1 MEAGNVLSLFKIIA
15 LFIVG
20 KSITIK
26 YILEFDKMGVDIG
39 SIFKKEKITFNDLR
53 NRIVVIDAHN
63 VLHQFL
69 ASIRQRDGTPLK
81 DSKGRIT
88 SHLSGLFQ
96 RTANI
101 VEARMRPVYVFDGK
115 PHPLKAKTLGNRR
128 ERKEK
133 AEIEWKEALDKG
145 DIEKAKTKAQ
155 QTSRVTDEIIK
166 QSKELLD
173 VLGIPYVQAPSEGE
187 AQASYMVKKG
197 DAYAVGSQDYDCLL
211 IGSPILVRNL
221 TSSSRRKLPG
231 KKAYSKVYPE
241 KIRLGF
247 NLKALGIS
255 HKQLVDMAI
264 LIGTDFNDGVKGIG
278 PKKSLDLIKKVGN
291 IENAVATIGG
301 ENAPT
306 FDMIKEIRKIFL
318 EPEVTN
324 DYSLKWSVPDN
335 EKIIRMLCDEFQFTG
350 KRVEIG
356 LEKFLNIEHMMKQ
369 KTLF

>member
-1 MEAGNVLSLFKIIA
+1 
-15 LFIVG
+15 
-20 KSITIK
+20 
-26 YILEFDKMGVDIG
+26 MGVDIG
-39 SIFKKEKITFNDLR
+39 SLFRKEKISFNDLR
-53 NRIVVIDAHN
+53 DRVFVIDAHN
-63 VLHQFL
+63 VLYQFL

-81 DSKGRIT
+81 DSKGRVT
-88 SHLSGLFQ
+88 SHLSGLFH

-101 VEARMRPVYVFDGK
+101 VEARIRPVYVFDGE
-115 PHPLKAKTLGNRR
+115 PHPLKAKTLEDRR

-133 AEIEWKEALDKG
+133 AEKEWKEALKKG

-173 VLGIPYVQAPSEGE
+173 ILGIPYVQAPSEGE

-197 DAYAVGSQDYDCLL
+197 DAYAVGSQDFDCLL
-211 IGSPILVRNL
+211 IGSPVLVRNL

-231 KKAYSKVYPE
+231 KKAYTKVYP
-241 KIRLGF
+241 KQIRLEP
-247 NLKALGIS
+247 NLKSLGIS

-278 PKKSLDLIKKVGN
+278 PKRSLKLIKKAGN
-291 IENAVATIGG
+291 IENVVATIGG

-306 FDMIKEIRKIFL
+306 FDEIKEVRKIFL
-318 EPEVTN
+318 DPKVTD
-324 DYSLKWSVPDN
+324 DYSLSWSVPDN
-335 EKIIRMLCDEFQFTG
+335 EKLIGMLCDDYQFTR
-350 KRVEIG
+350 KRVEPV
-356 LEKFLNIEHMMKQ
+356 LEKFSNIEYMMKQ